1 MTIAAKLRQ
10 VKRALVVPSSED
22 ETATM
27 AFTFQ
32 RFRLGLASS
41 ADTVVLKHFIEEL
54 GQDEHSRAGARL
66 WRDKELVA
74 HFSSQQMG
82 DLLSA
87 LEQGL
92 PTSKQLGYHFT
103 DLDSARLILTS
114 LGIRASTVGQLG
126 GGVSICLASPERLG
140 WERLGGEGFA
150 KACGKELWGSKW
162 HEVMPGPT
170 PQGANPDWG
179 KWSKKLEVVLV
190 LRIPSRE
197 NINPKRLL
205 PGRDLVYIVPAAD
218 CVGMKSGDANVYLSN
233 THIEKVLV
241 LKPPDADTEVKELD
255 RITDGGRD
263 VRVLCTSSRDGNG
276 AMMQVS
282 ARKLGPNEHPDDLL
296 LENPHA
302 PWCPIVS
309 SFTATVK
316 PLPNAHG
323 YLEKHGKTQQCN
335 LDKKLW
341 AENVARFTAV
351 EMRAAIENIRQQEM
365 RSHTLAFFYTSKA
378 AAIEFCEQ
386 GRGIVSTTDHGVM
399 VCTKAPH
406 ELGWSKNCGGRFVD
420 TASCAMWGAG
430 YQDGHAG
437 KIEAVLV
444 LGVPTAAIQDQLHE
458 ECPTFTIP
466 QELMLAGVE
475 GEPQV
480 YANAHIRKSYVLK
493 PDSPPPEPSA
503 DIKALFECADTD
515 GDGTISRTE
524 AMAIIRGRTEHK
536 AVSDD
541 FLAGIWSTFDK
552 SKEGALSIDEVSCL
566 PRGAVM
572 VGCSSSAG
580 DMHQH

>member
-1 MTIAAKLRQ
+1 
-10 VKRALVVPSSED
+10 
-22 ETATM
+22 M

-41 ADTVVLKHFIEEL
+41 TDTTVLKDFIDGI
-54 GQDEHSRAGARL
+54 GQNEHVRAGARL
-66 WRDKELVA
+66 WKEKELVP

-87 LEQGL
+87 LEQDL
-92 PTSKQLGYHFT
+92 PSSQQLGYHFT
-103 DLDSARLILTS
+103 DIDSARLILTS

-140 WERLGGEGFA
+140 WARLGGERFA
-150 KACGKELWGSKW
+150 KGCGEELWGSKW
-162 HEVMPGPT
+162 HEVMPGPA

-205 PGRDLVYIVPAAD
+205 PGRELVYIVPAAD
-218 CVGMKSGDANVYLSN
+218 CVEGKSGDANVYLSN

-241 LKPPDADTEVKELD
+241 LKPPDADTEVTDLD
-255 RITDGGRD
+255 EFTEHGGGH

-276 AMMQVS
+276 AMTDVS
-282 ARKLGPNEHPDDLL
+282 LRKLGLDEHLDDMLQ
-296 LENPHA
+296 ENPHA

-316 PLPNAHG
+316 AVPSAHD
-323 YLEKHGKTQQCN
+323 YLEKHRRTQQSN
-335 LDKKLW
+335 LEKRLW
-341 AENVARFTAV
+341 AENVARFTAD
-351 EMRAAIENIRQQEM
+351 EMKAAIENIRQQEK

-378 AAIEFCEQ
+378 SAIESCQQ
-386 GRGIVSTTDHGVM
+386 GRGIVSTADHGVT

-406 ELGWSKNCGGRFVD
+406 ELGWSKHCGGRFVD
-420 TASCAMWGAG
+420 TASRAMWGTG
-430 YQDGHAG
+430 WRDRHAG
-437 KIEAVLV
+437 EMEAVLV
-444 LGVPTAAIQDQLHE
+444 LGVPTAAIQDQLQQDSS
-458 ECPTFTIP
+458 TLTIP
-466 QELMLAGVE
+466 ADLMLVGVE

-480 YANAHIRKSYVLK
+480 YANAHIHKSYVLK
-493 PDSPPPEPSA
+493 PDSAPADPSA
-503 DIKALFECADTD
+503 DMKTLFERVDVE

-524 AMAIIRGRTEHK
+524 AMEFIRGRTEHR
-536 AVSDD
+536 AVSED

-552 SKEGALSIDEVSCL
+552 SNTGTLSIDEVRTL
-566 PRGAVM
+566 LADLGTW
-572 VGCSSSAG
+572 
-580 DMHQH
+580 